1 VPLAFFA
8 GVPAEVPG
16 REVPFDDGGA
26 AAVLAAE
33 VAPVAAFVEPVEPVE
48 PAEPVAA
55 ADREAAVDVAG
66 GAVLAPA
73 VVAVAAL
80 ATGAAVVLRA
90 GAAVPSF
97 RTGAAVR
104 VRVVTEAP
112 PAASSPGTVSA
123 FGKPAT

>member
-1 VPLAFFA
+1 MPLAFFA
-8 GVPAEVPG
+8 DVLAEVPG

-26 AAVLAAE
+26 AAVLSAE
-33 VAPVAAFVEPVEPVE
+33 VAPVVAVVEPVEPV
-48 PAEPVAA
+48 EPVAA
-55 ADREAAVDVAG
+55 ADREAAVDFAG

-73 VVAVAAL
+73 LVAVAAL
-80 ATGAAVVLRA
+80 ATGAAAVVLRT

>member
-1 VPLAFFA
+1 MPLAFSA
-8 GVPAEVPG
+8 DVLAEVPD

-33 VAPVAAFVEPVEPVE
+33 VAPVVGFV
-48 PAEPVAA
+48 EPVAA
-55 ADREAAVDVAG
+55 ADREAAVDFAG
-66 GAVLAPA
+66 GPVVV

-80 ATGAAVVLRA
+80 ATGAAAVVWRT
-90 GAAVPSF
+90 GAAVPTL

-112 PAASSPGTVSA
+112 PGASSPGTVSA

>member
-8 GVPAEVPG
+8 DVLAEVPD

-26 AAVLAAE
+26 AAVLAVE
-33 VAPVAAFVEPVEPVE
+33 VAPVVDFVEPV
-48 PAEPVAA
+48 APVAA
-55 ADREAAVDVAG
+55 ADREAAVDLAG
-66 GAVLAPA
+66 GAVLALA

-80 ATGAAVVLRA
+80 ATGAAAVVLRT
-90 GAAVPSF
+90 GAAVPTF

-104 VRVVTEAP
+104 VRVVAEAP

>member
-1 VPLAFFA
+1 VPLAFSA
-8 GVPAEVPG
+8 DVLAEVPD

-33 VAPVAAFVEPVEPVE
+33 VAPVVGFVGPVEPV
-48 PAEPVAA
+48 EPVAA
-55 ADREAAVDVAG
+55 ADREAAVDLAG
-66 GAVLAPA
+66 DAVLAPA

-80 ATGAAVVLRA
+80 APGAAAVVLRT

-112 PAASSPGTVSA
+112 PGASSPGTVSA